1 MDDNSCYYLRWKFNF
16 GSTKHLTRS
25 HGQNRA
31 YHLHSFSRIQQQ
43 HNGNTTRTLIFI
55 LLSAIL
61 LRWFFLSVIFCFQE
75 ELMWYIKKKNMNEWE
90 HIILQED
97 KTETMANLGWKI
109 TIYSKITYHLTESA
123 KTYDIICQ
131 ISSLSKCRSDWYLL
145 MNPCKQIR
153 VHVN

>member
-61 LRWFFLSVIFCFQE
+61 LRWLFISNLLFSGGIDVVYKE
-75 ELMWYIKKKNMNEWE
+75 EKHEWMGTYYSSRR
-90 HIILQED
+90 QD
-97 KTETMANLGWKI
+97 KIETMANLGWKI

-153 VHVN
+153 VN